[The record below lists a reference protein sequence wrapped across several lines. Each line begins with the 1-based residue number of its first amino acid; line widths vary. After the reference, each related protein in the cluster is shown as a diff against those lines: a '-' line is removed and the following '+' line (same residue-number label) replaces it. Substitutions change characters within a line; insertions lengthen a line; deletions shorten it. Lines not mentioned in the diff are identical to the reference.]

1 MLEVI
6 YKTLGCSLI
15 ISEFIFIIFMIY
27 VEILDFIENKNQK
40 KLNKNNILNIDCKLK
55 EESK

>member
-15 ISEFIFIIFMIY
+15 ISAFIFIIFMIY

-40 KLNKNNILNIDCKLK
+40 KIK
-55 EESK
+55 